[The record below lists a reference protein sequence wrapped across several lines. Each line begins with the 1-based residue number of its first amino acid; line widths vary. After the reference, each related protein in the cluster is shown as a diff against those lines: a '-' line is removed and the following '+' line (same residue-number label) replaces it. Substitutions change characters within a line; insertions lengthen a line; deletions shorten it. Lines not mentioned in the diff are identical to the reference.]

1 MKTYRWTGRIY
12 HDPVG
17 RRITVLGRDG
27 LFPDT
32 RVLVERED
40 GLCWSV
46 DRQRLEAALE
56 KED

>member
-1 MKTYRWTGRIY
+1 MKTYRWTGHIY
-12 HDPVG
+12 HDPSE

-27 LFPDT
+27 LFPET

-40 GLCWSV
+40 GLRWSV
-46 DRQRLEAALE
+46 DRQRLEAALS